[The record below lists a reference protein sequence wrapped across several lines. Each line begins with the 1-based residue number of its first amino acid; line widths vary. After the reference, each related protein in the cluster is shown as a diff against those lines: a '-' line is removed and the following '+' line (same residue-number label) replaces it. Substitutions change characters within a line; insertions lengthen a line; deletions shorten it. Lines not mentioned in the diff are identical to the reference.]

1 MQPRYLEQIEK
12 VMSLLAFVNTK
23 ECMSYELTTAQYR
36 SKIADSMNEVLLG
49 EDRRGQALNTLL
61 NLGKWCAKR
70 L

>member
-1 MQPRYLEQIEK
+1 
-12 VMSLLAFVNTK
+12 
-23 ECMSYELTTAQYR
+23 MSYELTTAQYR